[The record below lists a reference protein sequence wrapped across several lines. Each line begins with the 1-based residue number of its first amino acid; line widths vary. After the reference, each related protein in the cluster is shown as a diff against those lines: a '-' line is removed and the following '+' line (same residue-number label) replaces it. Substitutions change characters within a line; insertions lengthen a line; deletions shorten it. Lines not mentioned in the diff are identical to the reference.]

1 MSLHVIFSSLLWCVC
16 IEMRYTELFYPGPVS
31 IQSSKIMVIQNYC
44 YCCSYIYIYT
54 NRIH

>member
-44 YCCSYIYIYT
+44 YCCSYIYIY
-54 NRIH
+54 